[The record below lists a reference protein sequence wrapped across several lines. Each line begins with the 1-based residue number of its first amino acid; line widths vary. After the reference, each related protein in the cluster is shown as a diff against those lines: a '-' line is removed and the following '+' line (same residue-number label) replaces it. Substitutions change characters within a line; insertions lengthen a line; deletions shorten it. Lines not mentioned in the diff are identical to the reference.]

1 MLARISQTQLVDV
14 IQIMNTML
22 LKSTTAHL
30 LFKLLVIPKFLNF
43 LSLPV
48 LLYTNT
54 VSITYLSISISR
66 YCFLL
71 SQSHIFT
78 FSHYGLT
85 YPHAISYFML
95 HLHYPFMNKGTVV
108 TEYYFISFC

>member
-1 MLARISQTQLVDV
+1 MALTVFDV
-14 IQIMNTML
+14 SAML
-22 LKSTTAHL
+22 LTKTSQVDDEELCKLDVLGLAHFTL
-30 LFKLLVIPKFLNF
+30 YQYSFYYLF
-43 LSLPV
+43 
-48 LLYTNT
+48 
-54 VSITYLSISISR
+54 ISISR